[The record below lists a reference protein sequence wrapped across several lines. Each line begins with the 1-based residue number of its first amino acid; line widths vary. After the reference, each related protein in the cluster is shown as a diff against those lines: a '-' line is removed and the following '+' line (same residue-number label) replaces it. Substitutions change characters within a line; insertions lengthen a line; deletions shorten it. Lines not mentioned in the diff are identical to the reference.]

1 MSASERDQP
10 AARRALCRAGE
21 SLPGGRTVG
30 LAAGAAFWAWLVVRW
45 AALWLGYDEPFVPS
59 GPFEALAEGLH
70 DDARI
75 IDATGGPLASAADV
89 VAGFWFWFSD
99 VARFLAFST
108 GHLPAL
114 ARGAWLTVVLT
125 IAGILLGL
133 VIAVPLSVARVY
145 GGRLTRGLALAYVE
159 LVRGT
164 PLLAQLFVLYFGLNL
179 SQYFRGVAGGLLPG
193 TAAWVAIVGFTINSA
208 AYQAEY
214 IRSALESVDAGQ
226 LAAARAIGL
235 SRLDGIRYVVLP
247 QGLRYAIPGWTNEL
261 VYLVK
266 YSSLATFI
274 TATEL
279 FFQAD
284 RVAGD
289 TFRYIDMYGLVA
301 LFYLALVL
309 SGTGIMGWVERR
321 TAVPGLGV
329 DSGR

>member
-1 MSASERDQP
+1 MSAGEEP
-10 AARRALCRAGE
+10 TAARRALGRAGG
-21 SLPGGRTVG
+21 SVPTGRSVG
-30 LAAGAAFWAWLVVRW
+30 LAVGALFWTWLLVRW
-45 AALWLGYDEPFVPS
+45 VTLWLGYEQPFLPSEPF
-59 GPFEALAEGLH
+59 ATLAAGLH
-70 DDARI
+70 DDARV
-75 IDATGGPLASAADV
+75 IDATGGALAGAADV
-89 VAGFWFWFSD
+89 VAGLWFWLSD
-99 VARFLAFST
+99 LAGFLAFSVQY
-108 GHLPAL
+108 LPAL

-125 IAGILLGL
+125 VAGILLGL

-289 TFRYIDMYGLVA
+289 TFRYIDVYGLVA

-309 SGTGIMGWVERR
+309 SATGIMGWVERR

>member
-1 MSASERDQP
+1 MSAGEEP
-10 AARRALCRAGE
+10 TAARRALGRAGG
-21 SLPGGRTVG
+21 SVPTSRSVG
-30 LAAGAAFWAWLVVRW
+30 LAVGALFWTWLLVRW
-45 AALWLGYDEPFVPS
+45 VTLWLGYEQPFLPSEPF
-59 GPFEALAEGLH
+59 A
-70 DDARI
+70 
-75 IDATGGPLASAADV
+75 
-89 VAGFWFWFSD
+89 
-99 VARFLAFST
+99 
-108 GHLPAL
+108 AL

-125 IAGILLGL
+125 VAGILLGL

-145 GGRLTRGLALAYVE
+145 GGRPTRGLALAYVE